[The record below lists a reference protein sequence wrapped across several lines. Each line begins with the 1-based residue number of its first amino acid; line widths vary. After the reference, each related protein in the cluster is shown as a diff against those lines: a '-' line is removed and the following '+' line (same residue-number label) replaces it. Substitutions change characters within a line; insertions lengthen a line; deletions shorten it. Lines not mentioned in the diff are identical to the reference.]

1 MTYNINLNIER
12 ELICLV
18 RIRDIL
24 LNIETNVVYSNCLII
39 STSNFISIVISNIKF
54 YFIFLKKMFT
64 WAHTKLH

>member
-1 MTYNINLNIER
+1 MTYNANLNIER
-12 ELICLV
+12 ELIRLV

-24 LNIETNVVYSNCLII
+24 LNIETNIICSNCLII
-39 STSNFISIVISNIKF
+39 LTSSFISIVISNIKF